1 MLNPANEPARVR
13 AMYTDPAHIR
23 RGVGKAVLTAC
34 ETAARAAGF
43 ARVELMATLA
53 GEPLY
58 AAAGFAPIE
67 RIEDSNGGAPVPL
80 IRMGKAL

>member
-1 MLNPANEPARVR
+1 
-13 AMYTDPAHIR
+13 
-23 RGVGKAVLTAC
+23 
-34 ETAARAAGF
+34 
-43 ARVELMATLA
+43 MATLA